1 MTVIEAVSAAGRT
14 IPPVIIVQGKWQM
27 DSWYRDRQH
36 QNELVLL
43 SESGFTTD
51 QLTLRFL
58 EWFITYTKAGPREQP
73 KLLLMD
79 NHGSH
84 ITPEFILLARK
95 NHVIPF
101 SFPAHLTHCMQP
113 CDVGIFQAMKH
124 WHSKAIQ
131 CALETLDFDYTIGSF
146 FRDLPKIRTQT
157 LKKMTIKH
165 AFEQAGMWP
174 IDRQKVLEK
183 MSKYMEEATPEPAL
197 PDLPRPN
204 TPRTTYEFRA
214 KWSNIQP
221 KLQNQLSSPSQRQ
234 FDSIERGL
242 YSLLDVSDI
251 TRVERDVLYTRITE
265 VVRKKPTIR
274 RRVGNGE
281 MTASHAQRL
290 IEAKDRKAKEK
301 WEKQAARAQR
311 IAKNK
316 RKRELHELGVLHRRL
331 ERLRVKSLKQVD
343 SNDIGAFHLTVPIPD
358 PEKEAALI
366 EQEQE
371 ENLVPEGFEAGDPEK
386 WFVDTQG
393 ESTIEP
399 SGPPRTWLQDDFVP
413 FEEEDSSSDE
423 SFESFS
429 SIIV

>member
-1 MTVIEAVSAAGRT
+1 
-14 IPPVIIVQGKWQM
+14 
-27 DSWYRDRQH
+27 
-36 QNELVLL
+36 
-43 SESGFTTD
+43 
-51 QLTLRFL
+51 
-58 EWFITYTKAGPREQP
+58 
-73 KLLLMD
+73 
-79 NHGSH
+79 
-84 ITPEFILLARK
+84 
-95 NHVIPF
+95 
-101 SFPAHLTHCMQP
+101 MQP
-113 CDVGIFQAMKH
+113 CDVGIFQPMKH
-124 WHSKAIQ
+124 WHDKAIQ
-131 CALETLDFDYTIGSF
+131 HALETLDFDYTISSF
-146 FRDLPKIRTQT
+146 LRDMPQIRTQT
-157 LKKMTIKH
+157 LRKITIKH

-174 IDRQKVLEK
+174 VNSHKVLEK
-183 MSKYMEEATPEPAL
+183 MSKYMKEATPEPLAL
-197 PDLPRPN
+197 PDLPPPA
-204 TPRTTYEFRA
+204 TPRTTHEFRA
-214 KWSNIQP
+214 KWSNLQP

-242 YSLLDVSDI
+242 QSLLNVSDI
-251 TRVERDVLYTRITE
+251 TRVERDLLYTRVAE
-265 VVRKKPTIR
+265 VVRKRPTIR
-274 RRVGNGE
+274 RRVAKGGE
-281 MTASHAQRL
+281 MTVSHAQAL
-290 IEAKDRKAKEK
+290 IEARDRKEKAK

-343 SNDIGAFHLTVPIPD
+343 SNDVGASHLTVPIPD

-366 EQEQE
+366 EQE